1 MPLKLDTFLAFVP
14 NFQIFP
20 GSEARITAK
29 MVIGGFEHTVL
40 FSLAVGSYNGIGG
53 FRFTMLGEDD
63 TRTDMP
69 TFQTSIVCEHDI
81 NLAVVGTFDRLLQA
95 LTNPNQFHVTW
106 FAVHTVVFHLQ
117 ILFG

>member
-1 MPLKLDTFLAFVP
+1 
-14 NFQIFP
+14 
-20 GSEARITAK
+20 

-40 FSLAVGSYNGIGG
+40 FSLAVGSYDGIGG
-53 FRFTMLGEDD
+53 FRFTMVGEDD

-69 TFQTSIVCEHDI
+69 TFQASIVCEHDI

-106 FAVHTVVFHLQ
+106 FAVHTLVFHLWGVRKGNLSYYGFQ
-117 ILFG
+117 ASQHCFHCIPPMRG